1 MNHTK
6 QEIEAQI
13 IAWLKMRTEIQR
25 QVREITTALEAVELK
40 LADLV
45 NQLQE
50 PNCRNNPNHEI

>member
-1 MNHTK
+1 MKQTK
-6 QEIEAQI
+6 EEIEAQI
-13 IAWLKMRTEIQR
+13 IDWLKMRTEIQR

-50 PNCRNNPNHEI
+50 QSKP